1 MVHRP
6 TRRDADLIQ
15 PTVFLLLDLVAIES
29 AFLFSYWLR
38 FYSGLM
44 PAPLGIPALS
54 PYLWASVAL
63 LAIWAGIFYALGLY
77 DPVQSKSMEDDLDR
91 IVRGVTLGSM
101 VMLSM
106 AFFIRSLSYSRL
118 LFLLFAIFSVVL
130 LACGRMVARRSL
142 RRWQRRGQTAMRVLF
157 VGNSSMR
164 PRLEQT
170 FAETPGLGLVAV
182 GRIAD
187 AGESPEAPEG
197 DSVPLGGLD
206 DLERVVDEHRVDL
219 VLLTLPFEE
228 LNRVARIAERVGER
242 NVDVQFVPDMQ
253 RLHVTRMRLR
263 EIAGIPFISV
273 REKGLTGMDRIIK
286 RAFDLVIVIPSTILI
301 SPVLLVLALLV
312 KLTSPGPVLYRQAR
326 LGRDN
331 RTFDMLKFR
340 TMKVNAEQ
348 DSGPVWTVENDPRRT
363 PIGSFLR
370 RFSLDEL
377 PQLFNVLRGD
387 MSLVGPRPE
396 REIFA
401 RQFHAE
407 IPRYLDRHRVRSGI
421 TGWAQVHGLRGN
433 TPIEVRTL
441 YDLYYVEN
449 WSVALDLRI
458 LLMTAVHVLRG
469 ENAY

>member
-15 PTVFLLLDLVAIES
+15 PTVFLLVDLVAIES

-44 PAPLGIPALS
+44 PAPLGIPPLS
-54 PYLWASVAL
+54 PYLWTSVAL
-63 LAIWAGIFYALGLY
+63 LVVWAGIFYAIGSY
-77 DPVQSKSMEDDLDR
+77 DPVRSKSMEDDLDR
-91 IVRGVTLGSM
+91 IIRGVTLGSLI
-101 VMLSM
+101 MLSL

-118 LFLLFAIFSVVL
+118 LFLLFAVTSVVI
-130 LACGRMVARRSL
+130 LAFGRMIARRAL
-142 RRWQRRGQTAMRVLF
+142 RRWQRRGQTAMNVLF
-157 VGNSSMR
+157 VGSSPMR
-164 PRLEQT
+164 QRLEQT
-170 FAETPGLGLVAV
+170 FAETPGLGLIAV
-182 GRIAD
+182 GRILD
-187 AGESPEAPEG
+187 SGEDPQQGDGESE
-197 DSVPLGGLD
+197 PLGTIE
-206 DLERVVDEHRVDL
+206 DLERIIDQHRVDL
-219 VLLTLPFEE
+219 VLITLPFDQ
-228 LNRVARIAERVGER
+228 LSRVARIAERIGER

-273 REKGLTGMDRIIK
+273 RDKGLTGMDRIIK
-286 RAFDLVIVIPSTILI
+286 RAFDLVVTVPLLVLL
-301 SPVLLVLALLV
+301 SPVLLGIALLV
-312 KLTSPGPVLYRQAR
+312 RISSPGPVLYRQSR

-331 RTFDMLKFR
+331 RAFDMLKFR
-340 TMKVNAEQ
+340 TMRVDAESE
-348 DSGPVWTVENDPRRT
+348 SGPVWTVENDPRRT
-363 PIGSFLR
+363 AIGSFLR

-377 PQLFNVLRGD
+377 PQLLNVIRGQ

-401 RQFHAE
+401 EQFHE
-407 IPRYLDRHRVRSGI
+407 EVPRYLERHRVRSGI

-458 LLMTAVHVLRG
+458 LLMTVIHVLRG